1 MYNIVAGRDDP
12 ESCTKERP
20 HCFCKQ
26 GRRIVILTGWAS
38 RDLGLVGLVLVQEQN
53 ELYRVAPQCK
63 EHLNL

>member
-12 ESCTKERP
+12 ESCTKQRP
-20 HCFCKQ
+20 HCFCTQ
-26 GRRIVILTGWAS
+26 GRRIVILTGWPTS
-38 RDLGLVGLVLVQEQN
+38 LLVQEQN